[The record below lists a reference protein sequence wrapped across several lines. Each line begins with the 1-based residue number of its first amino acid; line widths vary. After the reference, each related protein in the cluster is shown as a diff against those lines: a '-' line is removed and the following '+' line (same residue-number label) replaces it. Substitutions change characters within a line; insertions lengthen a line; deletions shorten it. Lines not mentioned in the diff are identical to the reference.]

1 MYPLPG
7 NVKTGAYIHT
17 FLLGYFCPLGRMPHF
32 SLHIFF
38 LILIQSGKR
47 GKLNYTIHGKIVMPE
62 HTYIHFYIDRLGVE
76 SILGP
81 LGTAAT
87 PGLLY
92 LPRVIVR
99 MAKLV
104 E

>member
-1 MYPLPG
+1 MNMFREKYFIFDIDL
-7 NVKTGAYIHT
+7 KQRYYYL
-17 FLLGYFCPLGRMPHF
+17 FLF
-32 SLHIFF
+32 
-38 LILIQSGKR
+38 
-47 GKLNYTIHGKIVMPE
+47 E
-62 HTYIHFYIDRLGVE
+62 RLGVE

-92 LPRVIVR
+92 MPQVIVR
-99 MAKLV
+99 LEKLV